1 MNLPEFG
8 KEELTDDSLRIPAF
22 FYGGM
27 DWFDGHFDFRRIF
40 PGVGQ
45 LHVISVL
52 AEKYFG
58 ISLNRSGVCFDTV
71 KYSRVI
77 LPDTATV
84 ITVTLKKG
92 RGLGFVIADAA
103 DESVIYSQGK
113 CSVPDCA

>member
-58 ISLNRSGVCFDTV
+58 IADITGAYVAG
-71 KYSRVI
+71 VI
-77 LPDTATV
+77 LCN
-84 ITVTLKKG
+84 L
-92 RGLGFVIADAA
+92 ADR
-103 DESVIYSQGK
+103 D
-113 CSVPDCA
+113 

>member
-1 MNLPEFG
+1 MNLPEFDG
-8 KEELTDDSLRIPAF
+8 EELTEESLRIHAF
-22 FYGGM
+22 FYAGM

-45 LHVISVL
+45 LYVIGVL

-58 ISLNRSGVCFDTV
+58 ISLNRSGVCFDSV

-103 DESVIYSQGK
+103 DEKVIYSQGK
-113 CSVPDCA
+113 CSFPDRA